1 MQRKKKAALPSS
13 FPSLS
18 SFLLLP
24 PAPRPPGV
32 PPTRKG
38 FATRWRGGTD
48 THNKGRSRAT
58 PGRRPRYYTGAAAKA
73 RTGAP
78 TRRAAAS
85 HGGRGGVGSQLS
97 PPTYGASTRGLG
109 GGGSSGRVR
118 ALHFRF
124 PASLRP
130 GCMPQVEQGLWL
142 CVWIIHNVICPAGGK
157 ERWKIHLLCS
167 SNKDILGQG
176 NRMVETGW
184 IFGSPLPTHT

>member
-1 MQRKKKAALPSS
+1 MSHKIFAKYNLQIKKKLMQKKKAALPPS
-13 FPSLS
+13 FSSLS
-18 SFLLLP
+18 SSLLMP

-48 THNKGRSRAT
+48 THNKGRSRAA

-85 HGGRGGVGSQLS
+85 HGRRGGVSSELL
-97 PPTYGASTRGLG
+97 PPTIDGARTRGLVG
-109 GGGSSGRVR
+109 GGRSSSPVR

-124 PASLRP
+124 PA
-130 GCMPQVEQGLWL
+130 
-142 CVWIIHNVICPAGGK
+142 
-157 ERWKIHLLCS
+157 
-167 SNKDILGQG
+167 
-176 NRMVETGW
+176 
-184 IFGSPLPTHT
+184 